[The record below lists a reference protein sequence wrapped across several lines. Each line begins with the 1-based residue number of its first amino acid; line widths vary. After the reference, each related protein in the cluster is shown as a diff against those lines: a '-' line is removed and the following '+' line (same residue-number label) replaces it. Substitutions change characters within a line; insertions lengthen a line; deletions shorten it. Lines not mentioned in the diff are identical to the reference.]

1 MQGLF
6 KPKLHF
12 PMTTTERKTL
22 LSNVKDFDQK
32 LLQNTDL
39 ILTII
44 LLYGDA
50 SLDNEFNT
58 HH

>member
-12 PMTTTERKTL
+12 PMITTERKTL

-50 SLDNEFNT
+50 SLDSEFNT

>member
-1 MQGLF
+1 MI
-6 KPKLHF
+6 
-12 PMTTTERKTL
+12 TTERKTL

-50 SLDNEFNT
+50 SLDSEFNT